1 MTETEYACPEGW
13 EVLFSQAEISR
24 AVERLVTELLKLE
37 GILSTPV
44 MIIEVLE
51 SARVFAADLQAGL
64 EAAGAVVSL
73 ESIWASSYSGR
84 PGEQSEVRITGIE
97 ELTLDPE
104 KITLVVDDM
113 VDSGATMK
121 AITERLNQ
129 LAELSAVFPV
139 VLINKLP
146 EIDLEY
152 FHALIDSNGR
162 WVAGYGING
171 NDPKALGRDDG
182 RSLPFI
188 VARLTIDS

>member
-1 MTETEYACPEGW
+1 M
-13 EVLFSQAEISR
+13 LFSQAEISR